1 MELQGKKYWSH
12 PDKPLERHVNGVISN
27 TIKLS
32 RNLSADK
39 WAVLAAIFHD
49 LGKINPNFQEK
60 LKPNPNPQ
68 GYANHAYL
76 SAYAFFG
83 AFGCIRS
90 NTEIITKWLGIE
102 KLTQNDLI
110 ALSVIIAKHHG
121 NLPDFSPT
129 DRSYAGAF
137 ILSKEENKALHKFLN
152 SRTDLPID
160 DFAKIYFP
168 ELSSFEEILRNEKIQ
183 KGYIERFIFNADT
196 NKNALDFYLDTQF
209 AFACLIQAD
218 KTDAAKFDFLI
229 QETKAD
235 SVLADTLIDYNRE
248 NVTVFCQNY
257 HCQLQE
263 YLEKLNQESELNR
276 LRTEIRQDAVQKI
289 QIGLKEE
296 RRVFELASPT
306 GSGKTLMLISLASE
320 IMNETKK
327 DLRIIYALPFLS
339 ITEQVEAEILK
350 IFAQSKDFI
359 QRIDSKSQNDKFEK
373 FQELLDSNPSEE
385 NSRKMNLLEFIE
397 STFTHPLI
405 ITTFVSFFETM
416 LGNRNSELLK
426 LPNFSKCVFLLDEIQ
441 ALPPRLYSF
450 FVAYL
455 TKFCEKFDSYAV
467 ISTATQP
474 NFNLPTHKLPS
485 AGNGRYEN
493 SRYAKDFF
501 FDYEKPYQLLDLKYF
516 ENELFNRYKIEYDKE
531 LINIETLK
539 NRIIEGNESTLVIL
553 NTIDDTKD
561 LYKSFIEEGFS
572 KEEVLLLNTH
582 FIPNDRKEKIKIA
595 NTRLKHSQKII
606 LISTQL
612 IEAGV
617 DIDFPVVYR
626 DFATVAS
633 IIQSS
638 GRCNRN
644 GKLNKLG
651 KIGQVKLIRLAKNG
665 KPRAEVIYRGLDK
678 EILDITKWEFTKSE
692 YQEKNLLDVQK
703 AFFNRIKNDLKFAE
717 HKQTK
722 FDKYFNFLKD
732 IQECQFA
739 EIGKFQLIDEEEY
752 GEAKQYFVPENDRDT
767 QFEELITLKNE
778 LDEILKNR
786 NARIKTWELKKKMQ
800 VHLKKMSGQIV
811 QVRLKPKHHK
821 PTLRN
826 SESYFDSLFEI
837 SLKSYSFE
845 KGVNLIGDD
854 NIM

>member
-12 PDKPLERHVNGVISN
+12 PDKPLERHVNGVINN

-32 RNLSADK
+32 KNLSADK
-39 WAVLAAIFHD
+39 WAELAAIFHD

-60 LKPNPNPQ
+60 LKPNPKPQ

-90 NTEIITKWLGIE
+90 NAEIITKWLGIE

-129 DRSYAGAF
+129 DKSYAGAF
-137 ILSKEENKALHKFLN
+137 ILSKEENKALNKFLN
-152 SRTDLPID
+152 GRTDLPID

-183 KGYIERFIFNADT
+183 KGYIERFIFDADS
-196 NKNALDFYLDTQF
+196 NKKALDFYLDTQF

-218 KTDAAKFDFLI
+218 KTDAAKFDSMV
-229 QETKAD
+229 ESA
-235 SVLADTLIDYNRE
+235 SLIDENRL
-248 NVTVFCQNY
+248 NVKRFCQTY
-257 HCQLQE
+257 QSQLGE
-263 YLEKLNQESELNR
+263 YLSDLNQESKLNQ
-276 LRTEIRQDAVQKI
+276 LRTEIRKDSVQKI
-289 QIGLKEE
+289 QIGLKEN

-306 GSGKTLMLISLASE
+306 GSGKTLMLLSLASE
-320 IMNETKK
+320 VMQETKK

-339 ITEQVEAEILK
+339 ITEQVEAEVLR

-359 QRIDSKSQNDKFEK
+359 QRIDSKSQNEQFDKL
-373 FQELLDSNPSEE
+373 QELLDSDPSEE
-385 NSRKMNLLEFIE
+385 NLRKMNLLEFME
-397 STFTHPLI
+397 STFAYPFI
-405 ITTFVSFFETM
+405 ITTFVRFFETM

-426 LPNFSKCVFLLDEIQ
+426 LPNFSNCVFLLDEIQ
-441 ALPPRLYSF
+441 ALPPRLYGF

-474 NFNLPTHKLPS
+474 NFDLPTHKLPS
-485 AGNGRYEN
+485 QGNGRYAN

-516 ENELFNRYKIEYDKE
+516 ENDLFNRYQIDYDKA
-531 LINIETLK
+531 LIDIETLK

-561 LYKSFIEEGFS
+561 LYKAFLEEGFS
-572 KEEVLLLNTH
+572 KEEILLLNTH
-582 FIPNDRKEKIKIA
+582 FIPNDRKEKIRIA
-595 NTRLKHSQKII
+595 NTRLKDNQKII

-617 DIDFPVVYR
+617 DIDFPVLYR

-633 IIQSS
+633 IIQSA

-644 GKLNKLG
+644 GKLKM
-651 KIGQVKLIRLAKNG
+651 GQVKLIRLAKNG
-665 KPRAEVIYRGLDK
+665 QSRAEVIYRGLDK
-678 EILDITKWEFTKSE
+678 DILDITKWEFTKSE
-692 YQEKNLLDVQK
+692 YQEKSLLGAQK
-703 AFFNRIKNDLKFAE
+703 AFFNRIKKDLKFAE

-739 EIGKFQLIDEEEY
+739 EIGKFQLIDEAEY
-752 GEAKQYFVPENDRDT
+752 GEARQYFVPKNDQDT
-767 QFEELITLKNE
+767 QFEELLTLKNE
-778 LDEILKNR
+778 LDEILKDK
-786 NARIKTWELKKKMQ
+786 NAKVKPWELKKKMQ

-821 PTLRN
+821 PTLGN
-826 SESYFDSLFEI
+826 NEVYFDYLYKI
-837 SLKSYSFE
+837 SLSSYSFYN
-845 KGVNLIGDD
+845 GVDLKGDD
-854 NIM
+854 NIC